1 MLQRMTMTRPIH
13 VLVAAPAGT
22 RGQGGIDRV
31 MDCLRVAL
39 AADPNANVDVTFGS
53 TRGEGHLLFSLFHMS
68 AFCAQMIALKA
79 MGRCDLLHINLAS
92 EGSTHRKLL
101 IAALAHRLGIPYV
114 IHLHGADYREYW
126 DNASPRFA
134 RAIATMFEGAG
145 QIVVLGTV
153 WAEFIARKLP
163 SARDRI
169 SIVPNATARRDRH
182 EHRRDG
188 KVHILFLGRLGD
200 RKGVP
205 QLAEALKG
213 LLPLAGWRATI
224 AGDGPVEEAR
234 RQARALGLADRV
246 TLPGW
251 VGPAE
256 VDALLG
262 SADILV
268 LPSLSENLPM
278 SVIEGMA
285 AGLAVVT
292 TPVGAVPDIV
302 TDEVSGLIVPPAD
315 VPALTEALRRVITD
329 ADLRDRLGRAAQEV
343 HRARLDLSA
352 FGDNMQQAWHRAVA
366 TARRNDRGS
375 K

>member
-1 MLQRMTMTRPIH
+1 MTMTRPHH

-31 MDCLRVAL
+31 MACLRVAL
-39 AADPNANVDVTFGS
+39 DADPGANVAVTFGS
-53 TRGEGHLLFSLFHMS
+53 TRGPGHLLFSPIYMA
-68 AFCAQMIALKA
+68 AFCAQLIALKA

-92 EGSTHRKLL
+92 EGSTHRKLV
-101 IAALAHRLGIPYV
+101 IAALARRLGVPYV

-134 RAIATMFEGAG
+134 CAIARMFEGAG
-145 QIVVLGTV
+145 QIIVLGTV
-153 WAEFIARKLP
+153 WAEFVARKVP
-163 SARDRI
+163 AARNRI
-169 SIVPNATARRDRH
+169 SIVPNATARRERH
-182 EHRRDG
+182 QHRADG
-188 KVHILFLGRLGD
+188 QVHILFLGRLGD

-205 QLAEALKG
+205 QLAEALRA
-213 LLPLAGWRATI
+213 LLPLDGWRATI

-234 RQARALGLADRV
+234 RQARQLGLGDRV
-246 TLPGW
+246 DLPGW

-302 TDEVSGLIVPPAD
+302 TDEVNGLIVPPSD
-315 VPALTEALRRVITD
+315 VPALTEALRRVIED
-329 ADLRDRLGRAAQEV
+329 ADLRDRLGRAAQDV
-343 HRARLDLSA
+343 HRARLDLAA
-352 FGDNMQQAWHRAVA
+352 FAEATQQAWLRA
-366 TARRNDRGS
+366 TGPSTGDRA
-375 K
+375 

>member
-31 MDCLRVAL
+31 MDCLRIAL
-39 AADPNANVDVTFGS
+39 NADPTANVAVTFGS
-53 TRGEGHLLFSLFHMS
+53 TRGQGHLLFSPFYL
-68 AFCAQMIALKA
+68 ATFCAQLIALKA

-101 IAALAHRLGIPYV
+101 IAALARRLGVPYV
-114 IHLHGADYREYW
+114 IHLHGADYREFW
-126 DNASPRFA
+126 DNASPGFA
-134 RAIATMFEGAG
+134 RAISRMFEGAG

-153 WAEFIARKLP
+153 WAEFIARKVP
-163 SARDRI
+163 SASDRI
-169 SIVPNATARRDRH
+169 SIVPNATARRERH
-182 EHRRDG
+182 QHRADG

-205 QLAEALKG
+205 QLAEALNA
-213 LLPLAGWRATI
+213 LLPIENWRATI

-234 RQARALGLADRV
+234 HQAQVLGLADRV
-246 TLPGW
+246 ALPGW

-315 VPALTEALRRVITD
+315 VPALTAALRRVITD
-329 ADLRDRLGRAAQEV
+329 AALRERLGREAQEV
-343 HRARLDLSA
+343 HRARLDLAA
-352 FGDNMQQAWHRAVA
+352 FSDAMQRAWRRA
-366 TARRNDRGS
+366 TGTDEGTHS
-375 K
+375 